1 MMKEMKILAFGIV
14 ALTMS
19 LFVACSTDGDPV
31 IVAPNGEIYSQEEYA
46 EFEEKGELDEKGN
59 VIVTESTAES
69 SSSKKASSSSTKGSS
84 SSDKATSSSSSEK
97 ASSSSSGKASSS
109 SEKADS
115 SSDEAKSSSSAK
127 VDSSSSEPES
137 SSAEPGKVTIINE
150 EEGIFT
156 IGTDDM
162 TVISESDQSELDSLK
177 QILDEGGSVDGFE
190 LADSE
195 FNEETLLYEDFDEN
209 DFFCFTGEGEWLK
222 ITREQ
227 LGKHIPHY
235 KNGQAWGNFRQFD
248 VKFMEACAAVYI
260 RRK

>member
-1 MMKEMKILAFGIV
+1 MKEMKILAFGIV

-46 EFEEKGELDEKGN
+46 EFEEKGELDERGN
-59 VIVTESTAES
+59 VVVTDSTAKS
-69 SSSKKASSSSTKGSS
+69 SSSKKTSSSSTKGSS
-84 SSDKATSSSSSEK
+84 SSDKATSSSSSE
-97 ASSSSSGKASSS
+97 KASSS

-137 SSAEPGKVTIINE
+137 SSAEPGKETIINE
-150 EEGIFT
+150 EEGIFS
-156 IGTDDM
+156 IGTEDM
-162 TVISESDQSELDSLK
+162 TVVSENDQSELDSLK

-190 LADSE
+190 LAESE

-209 DFFCFTGEGEWLK
+209 DFFCFTDEGEWLK

-248 VKFMEACAAVYI
+248 VKFMDACAAVYI

>member
-46 EFEEKGELDEKGN
+46 EFEEKGELDERGN
-59 VIVTESTAES
+59 VVVTDSTAKS

-84 SSDKATSSSSSEK
+84 SSEK
-97 ASSSSSGKASSS
+97 ASSSSSSEKASSS

-137 SSAEPGKVTIINE
+137 SAAVGKETVIDE
-150 EEGIFT
+150 DEGIFS

-177 QILDEGGSVDGFE
+177 QILDDGGSVDGFE
-190 LADSE
+190 LAESE
-195 FNEETLLYEDFDEN
+195 FNEETLLFEDFDEN

-235 KNGQAWGNFRQFD
+235 KNSKAWGNFRQFE
-248 VKFMEACAAVYI
+248 VKFMDACAAVYI